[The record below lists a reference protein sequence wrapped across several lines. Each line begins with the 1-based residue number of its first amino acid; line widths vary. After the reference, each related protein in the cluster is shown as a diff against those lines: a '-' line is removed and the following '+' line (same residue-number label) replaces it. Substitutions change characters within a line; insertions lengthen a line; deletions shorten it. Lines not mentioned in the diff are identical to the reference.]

1 MLKGLLTTKKTAEQ
15 YGLPNSGTADA
26 PYDGVPS
33 VGFHSCYLAKTADTL
48 KELAPGKAVLMMI
61 ASGGDTTP
69 DGHFAT
75 PVQLAFL
82 LEDGKLAG
90 RLPEISIGGNFFDM
104 LGKDY
109 IGTVY
114 DRPFKKVQ
122 LAAVMMDVKKG

>member
-1 MLKGLLTTKKTAEQ
+1 
-15 YGLPNSGTADA
+15 
-26 PYDGVPS
+26 
-33 VGFHSCYLAKTADTL
+33 
-48 KELAPGKAVLMMI
+48 MMI

-82 LEDGKLAG
+82 LEDGKLVG

-114 DRPFKKVQ
+114 DWPFKKAQ
-122 LAAVMMDVKKG
+122 LAAVMMDVNKN